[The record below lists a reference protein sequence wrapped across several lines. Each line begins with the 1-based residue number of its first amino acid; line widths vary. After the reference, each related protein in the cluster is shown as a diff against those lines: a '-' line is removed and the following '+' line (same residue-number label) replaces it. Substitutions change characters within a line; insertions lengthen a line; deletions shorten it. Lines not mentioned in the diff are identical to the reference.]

1 MRPYCVGLTGGV
13 GAGKSTVADLF
24 AVHGAAIVDTDA
36 IARELTSA
44 GGRAMPDIGSTFG
57 AGYVNTDGS
66 LNRSAMRAL
75 VFSDTEARR
84 RLEQILHP
92 LIKAEAMRCLSRARA
107 PYVVLVVPL
116 LLEHWGDYRGLVDR
130 VLVVDCDV
138 ARQLQRISARPGM
151 DDGQAK
157 AILAAQSGREARL
170 AMADD
175 VIDNRGDRAALSEQV
190 AALHG
195 RYLTMA
201 GKHKA
206 TT

>member
-1 MRPYCVGLTGGV
+1 
-13 GAGKSTVADLF
+13 LF

-44 GGRAMPDIGSTFG
+44 GGRAMLDIGSTFG